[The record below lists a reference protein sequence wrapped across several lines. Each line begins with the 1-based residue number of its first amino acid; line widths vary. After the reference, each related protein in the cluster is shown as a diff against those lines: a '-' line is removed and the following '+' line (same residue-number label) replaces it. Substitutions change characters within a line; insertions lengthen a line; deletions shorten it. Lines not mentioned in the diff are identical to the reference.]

1 MTIVQTEDKLA
12 ELARASARVDEAEQ
26 ELEQARAD
34 LGQLM
39 RRLHD
44 AGEVSIQQME
54 KTTGYSRGHVYVM
67 MGPASQPRSAVRRE
81 RRRDRRREVS

>member
-1 MTIVQTEDKLA
+1 MTTVQTEDKLA

-39 RRLHD
+39 RRLHEAD
-44 AGEVSIQQME
+44 EVSIQDME
-54 KTTGYSRGHVYVM
+54 KTTGYSRGHVYVLI
-67 MGPASQPRSAVRRE
+67 GPATQPRSAVRRKQ
-81 RRRDRRREVS
+81 RRARRESR